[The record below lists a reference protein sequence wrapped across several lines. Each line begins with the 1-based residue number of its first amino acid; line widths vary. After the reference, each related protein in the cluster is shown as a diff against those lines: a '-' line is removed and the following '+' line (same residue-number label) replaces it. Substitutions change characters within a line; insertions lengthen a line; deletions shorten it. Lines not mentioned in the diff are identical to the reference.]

1 MDGGMNDVP
10 NNLGVKLA
18 YPRTRDSIRRD
29 TYLLRAKLGLADT
42 PYFPILHF
50 LENVLPLTDESFYLE
65 VLDDDLMAGIQA
77 EYVPHI
83 NAIKVRRSVYDA
95 AVEGHW
101 WARST
106 LAHELGHYYYHDEK
120 SVRYAKL
127 DPFESVPPDFDP
139 ERQAN
144 IFSAELLAPIN
155 LIEGKSREQIGREC
169 GVSHAVA
176 KNQIFALDRIR
187 RRQDRKR
194 IEKKKRS
201 GKKPNR

>member
-1 MDGGMNDVP
+1 MP
-10 NNLGVKLA
+10 NSHGVKLA

-65 VLDDDLMAGIQA
+65 IVEDDLMTGIHA
-77 EYVPHI
+77 EYVPHLDVI
-83 NAIKVRRSVYDA
+83 RVRRSIYDA
-95 AVEGHW
+95 AVCGHL

-127 DPFESVPPDFDP
+127 DPFQKVPPDFDP

-144 IFSAELLAPIN
+144 VFSAELLAPIS
-155 LIEGKSREQIGREC
+155 LIEGKSKEQIGREC
-169 GVSHAVA
+169 GVSDAIA
-176 KNQIFALDRIR
+176 KNQIYALDRIR
-187 RRQDRKR
+187 KRQERKR
-194 IEKKKRS
+194 IEKKKRPS
-201 GKKPNR
+201 KKPDR